1 MENFMMINGI
11 FNRIGITNNNL
22 RLMACKMLCMCF
34 IISTLAFAQRSSVIN
49 NTSARNNHLESGIV
63 LPAPIGDLNG
73 SNASRTACFSHGN
86 TNSGWV
92 NGFWGPDSGSTEPP
106 TFAALHSFSPGPM
119 ELEEAIIHGY
129 YSTDDTTTARAQVFI
144 GVADING
151 TTIETIAS
159 DIIYF
164 NIGEAGPWTTASI
177 DLSGATYYSTD
188 STFLKLVWSPLDDG
202 YSSLFDANL
211 WIPGQRIDNPNNYA
225 PNGLSGWDSAGVYFP
240 SDSYNY
246 VMEICG
252 TPSNITMAGIEIE
265 EVEAYPGDDV
275 QVGIFFDGQGQTG
288 GTFTG
293 EYYNGSTGGSPDFGE
308 LVLVRE
314 DFEINFDWGDGS
326 PDPLVQNN
334 GFQVRW
340 TGTIYAEE
348 TGTYYFRSYT
358 DDGLRLFIDEQP
370 VIDEWWDTSPVSYYG
385 QIDLDPGLHDLEM
398 EYYEN
403 GGGAVA
409 QLYWIPPNGVETLVE
424 PSDQVALN
432 SAEFQFDGFQDF
444 DVDFT
449 GITLEG
455 TQLGDLGWAVEFN
468 NTESML
474 YVALAGAD
482 GINIADLNTLF
493 WLEFHVHD
501 DAMLG
506 DIPIDFAGG
515 ILNTESPMWDV
526 EPGGIWVMDPNQ
538 PPSAFNLLSPGNGS
552 TLSIT
557 PDNVQDVLTF
567 SWEPSIDPEGDQVEY
582 MFATIPSFVVGNDTV
597 TPGFGFVNMGNMLG
611 AAVPYSALID
621 TMTSYGVE
629 SVVLEWGVAATDGN
643 WITGISFGNEDSY
656 VEVEHN
662 DNLNFGSDDFSLSL
676 WFRYW
681 GFFDDNQFT
690 MQLLAK
696 HDDQENQYELQLD
709 RLDEN
714 WDSEALLRCY
724 IGGDTFASDIELRTG
739 ALYHAVLSR
748 QNGVVSMFINGEMA
762 GMMNSSSNASATSSL
777 YLGYDNLYENEGL
790 QGGMSNVIIFERGLS
805 ETEVGVLF
813 DEGNGINNELLFE
826 GAPNDLTSSR
836 VSHWPFNND
845 YGVWSFLPVPVQ
857 SQVDDEAGGG
867 NTALLNNVYYDF
879 GSTNDSWLW
888 NNEVPWVLYIDL
900 SELSTDNIHMP
911 LEFTLHQNYPNPFNP
926 ITTIRYDLPEA
937 GHVNVVIYDMMGHQ
951 IKQLISGTEDAGRKS
966 VVWDSTN
973 DYGKPVSAGVY
984 MYRIQTG
991 EYIQTKKMVLLK

>member
-11 FNRIGITNNNL
+11 FNRIGITNNYL

-73 SNASRTACFSHGN
+73 SNASRTALATTMDVPLSWSSGGRSIPLDPTWTPLSHEEKMLLIEQSAP
-86 TNSGWV
+86 TVVS
-92 NGFWGPDSGSTEPP
+92 PEPSSSTRQGGD
-106 TFAALHSFSPGPM
+106 TFADAVAITLPYNGSGTTEGYEHNYGPFDDGTNLLCGFAQGSFVGLASDVVYKLTLTETMEVVVDLDNSNYDTALGV
-119 ELEEAIIHGY
+119 Y
-129 YSTDDTTTARAQVFI
+129 DSTDTALVLAN
-144 GVADING
+144 DDYN
-151 TTIETIAS
+151 
-159 DIIYF
+159 
-164 NIGEAGPWTTASI
+164 
-177 DLSGATYYSTD
+177 DLDSYVQCHLFPGTYYI
-188 STFLKLVWSPLDDG
+188 VVDG
-202 YSSLFDANL
+202 YSTSE
-211 WIPGQRIDNPNNYA
+211 GNYEIA
-225 PNGLSGWDSAGVYFP
+225 VY
-240 SDSYNY
+240 
-246 VMEICG
+246 EIM
-252 TPSNITMAGIEIE
+252 PDLEALIEIE

-275 QVGIFFDGQGQTG
+275 QVGIFFEWQGQTG

-326 PDPLVQNN
+326 PDPVVQNN

-370 VIDEWWDTSPVSYYG
+370 VIDEWWDFPATNHYG

-403 GGGAVA
+403 GGDAVA

-501 DAMLG
+501 DAMPG

-526 EPGGIWVMDPNQ
+526 EPGGIWVMDPNN
-538 PPSAFNLLSPGNGS
+538 PPGGFELLTPSDGLTIVITQDNINASTAFTWGESVDPDGDDIEYVGFNWPIILLPDGSEFSPG
-552 TLSIT
+552 
-557 PDNVQDVLTF
+557 
-567 SWEPSIDPEGDQVEY
+567 
-582 MFATIPSFVVGNDTV
+582 
-597 TPGFGFVNMGNMLG
+597 
-611 AAVPYSALID
+611 
-621 TMTSYGVE
+621 YGVNYTE
-629 SVVLEWGVAATDGN
+629 SLNSFDLSHQGVVDALSSLQATTANVWWQVAATDGE
-643 WITGISFGNEDSY
+643 WFPSLDFYGDGQA
-656 VEVEHN
+656 EVQNN
-662 DNLNFGSDDFSLSL
+662 DNLNFGMGDFTVSL
-676 WFRYW
+676 WFKHYGYW
-681 GFFDDNQFT
+681 DSLQVVQ
-690 MQLLAK
+690 QLLAK
-696 HDDQENQYELQLD
+696 HDGGSDSYELQLLKTD
-709 RLDEN
+709 DDMVFLTAIVGEDFLFPDVSFRE
-714 WDSEALLRCY
+714 
-724 IGGDTFASDIELRTG
+724 GH
-739 ALYHAVLSR
+739 LYHLVLSR
-748 QNGVVSMFINGEMA
+748 TNGLVTMFMDGENVGEMESA
-762 GMMNSSSNASATSSL
+762 GNTTSNGNL
-777 YLGYDNLYENEGL
+777 VLGYDTHSYGENLSGSMTDVTVYSSGLADESVSIIYEDGPH
-790 QGGMSNVIIFERGLS
+790 S
-805 ETEVGVLF
+805 E
-813 DEGNGINNELLFE
+813 INIPEETNLV
-826 GAPNDLTSSR
+826 A
-836 VSHWPFNND
+836 HWPMD
-845 YGVWSFLPVPVQ
+845 VEYSDPSTP
-857 SQVDDEAGGG
+857 EAPMQDIIGG
-867 NTALLNNVYYDF
+867 NNGTLTNAWWAAVASGYETYADNGAWIFSVDITNAL
-879 GSTNDSWLW
+879 S
-888 NNEVPWVLYIDL
+888 IDDI
-900 SELSTDNIHMP
+900 SMP
-911 LEFTLHQNYPNPFNP
+911 MEYALHQNYPNPFNP

>member
-11 FNRIGITNNNL
+11 FNRIGITSNYL

-73 SNASRTACFSHGN
+73 SNASRTACFSHGM
-86 TNSGWV
+86 TNSNWIT
-92 NGFWGPDSGSTEPP
+92 GFWGPDSGSTEPP

-129 YSTDDTTTARAQVFI
+129 YSTDDTTTARAQVFV

-164 NIGEAGPWTTASI
+164 NIGEEGPWTTASI
-177 DLSGATYYSTD
+177 DLSWATYYSTD
-188 STFLKLVWSPLDDG
+188 STFLKIVWSPLDDG
-202 YSSLFDANL
+202 YSSLFGANM
-211 WIPGQRIDNPNNYA
+211 WIPGQRIDDPNIYV
-225 PNGLSGWDSAGVYFP
+225 PNGLSGWDSAGVYFA
-240 SDSYNY
+240 SDWYNY
-246 VMEICG
+246 VIEICG

-293 EYYNGSTGGSPDFGE
+293 EYYNGSTGGSPEFGE

-314 DFEINFDWGDGS
+314 DFEINFDWGIGS
-326 PDPLVQNN
+326 PDPLVQND

-348 TGTYYFRSYT
+348 SGTYYFRAYT
-358 DDGLRLFIDEQP
+358 DDGLRLFIDEQS
-370 VIDEWWDTSPVSYYG
+370 VIDEWWDFPATNHYG

-403 GGGAVA
+403 GGDAVA
-409 QLYWIPPNGVETLVE
+409 LLYWIPPNGVETLVE

-455 TQLGDLGWAVEFN
+455 TQLGDLDWAVEFN
-468 NTESML
+468 NTDSML

-515 ILNTESPMWDV
+515 ILNTESPYWEV
-526 EPGGIWVMDPNQ
+526 EPGGIWVMDPNN
-538 PPSAFNLLSPGNGS
+538 PPGGFELLTPSDGF

-557 PDNVQDVLTF
+557 QDNINASTAFTWGESVDPDGDDIDYIVYYWPIMLLPDGSEYSPGYVFNYTESLNSFDLSHQDV
-567 SWEPSIDPEGDQVEY
+567 VEALSEVE
-582 MFATIPSFVVGNDTV
+582 ATTANV
-597 TPGFGFVNMGNMLG
+597 
-611 AAVPYSALID
+611 
-621 TMTSYGVE
+621 
-629 SVVLEWGVAATDGN
+629 WWQVAATDGE
-643 WITGISFGNEDSY
+643 WFPSLDFYGDGHA
-656 VEVEHN
+656 EVENN
-662 DNLNFGSDDFSLSL
+662 DNLNFGTGDFAVSL
-676 WFRYW
+676 WFKHYGYW
-681 GFFDDNQFT
+681 DSLQVVQ
-690 MQLLAK
+690 QLFAK
-696 HDDQENQYELQLD
+696 HDGGSDSYELQLWKMD
-709 RLDEN
+709 DDMVFLDAIVGE
-714 WDSEALLRCY
+714 DIFSSEVPFHE
-724 IGGDTFASDIELRTG
+724 GH
-739 ALYHAVLSR
+739 LYHLVLSR
-748 QNGVVSMFINGEMA
+748 TNGLVTIFMDGANVGEME
-762 GMMNSSSNASATSSL
+762 SNGNTTSNGNL
-777 YLGYDNLYENEGL
+777 VLGYDTHSYDENLSGSMTDVTVYSSGLADESVSIIYEDGPH
-790 QGGMSNVIIFERGLS
+790 S
-805 ETEVGVLF
+805 E
-813 DEGNGINNELLFE
+813 INIPEETNLV
-826 GAPNDLTSSR
+826 A
-836 VSHWPFNND
+836 HWPMDVEYSDPSN
-845 YGVWSFLPVPVQ
+845 P
-857 SQVDDEAGGG
+857 EAPMQDIIGG
-867 NTALLNNVYYDF
+867 NNGTLTNAWWAAVASGYEMYADNGGWWFSIDISGAL
-879 GSTNDSWLW
+879 S
-888 NNEVPWVLYIDL
+888 IDDI
-900 SELSTDNIHMP
+900 SMP
-911 LEFTLHQNYPNPFNP
+911 MEYALHQNYPNPFNP

-937 GHVNVVIYDMMGHQ
+937 GYVNVVIYDMMGHQ
-951 IKQLISGTEDAGRKS
+951 IKQLISGTEDAGHKS

-973 DYGKPVSAGVY
+973 DYGRPVSAGVY